1 MQRGCTWNNWTASSW
16 CKLASGNYFHLPC
29 LWIWPDVCACFT
41 QRGKKQE
48 KNNRKKT
55 NESFSRECL
64 SSSIPAVSRGIHT
77 LCWAVSCS
85 SPPQSL
91 PPPGMAPSE
100 AWVPSC
106 SCLAVPL
113 SRQGK
118 GRGTTEPP
126 KCVFVIPLCC
136 APGTGLNWRG
146 YFGRFVT

>member
-1 MQRGCTWNNWTASSW
+1 MLKGSCKICKGAALGITELQAADVNWLRGITSIYPAYE
-16 CKLASGNYFHLPC
+16 SGPMSVLVLPK
-29 LWIWPDVCACFT
+29 
-41 QRGKKQE
+41 GEKSKKKIIE
-48 KNNRKKT
+48 KKT

-136 APGTGLNWRG
+136 APGTGLN
-146 YFGRFVT
+146 